1 MTFND
6 EQFQTLA
13 KYEGYFTDAVRANWC
28 RYPGHAA
35 LVTVH
40 AILKDATGDRRRLNT
55 SCGVCTLNLMRDA
68 GRLYFADKDARIAAE
83 NDKKAAELTQAAA
96 KSVEL
101 TEKKAKT
108 RKKVKVETKTE
119 E

>member
-68 GRLYFADKDARIAAE
+68 GRLYFSDKDARIAAE
-83 NDKKAAELTQAAA
+83 NDKKA
-96 KSVEL
+96 VEL

>member
-83 NDKKAAELTQAAA
+83 NDKKA
-96 KSVEL
+96 VEL

>member
-1 MTFND
+1 MTFNE

-13 KYEGYFTDAVRANWC
+13 KYEGYFKTAVEASWC
-28 RYPGHAA
+28 RYPGRAA

-68 GRLYFADKDARIAAE
+68 GRIYFADKQERIDAQ
-83 NDKKAAELTQAAA
+83 NDRTAVELSQKAA
-96 KSVEL
+96 KP
-101 TEKKAKT
+101 
-108 RKKVKVETKTE
+108 RKKVTVKTE
-119 E
+119 AEK

>member
-40 AILKDATGDRRRLNT
+40 TILKDATGDRRRLNT

-68 GRLYFADKDARIAAE
+68 RRLYFADKDARIAAE
-83 NDKKAAELTQAAA
+83 NDKKA
-96 KSVEL
+96 VEL

-119 E
+119 GEK

>member
-1 MTFND
+1 MTFNE

-35 LVTVH
+35 LVAVH
-40 AILKDATGDRRRLNT
+40 TILKDATGDRRRLNT
-55 SCGVCTLNLMRDA
+55 TCGACSLRLMKDA
-68 GRLYFADKDARIAAE
+68 GRLYFADKEARIAAE
-83 NDKKAAELTQAAA
+83 NDKKA
-96 KSVEL
+96 VEL

-119 E
+119 KV

>member
-6 EQFQTLA
+6 EQFQTLS

-68 GRLYFADKDARIAAE
+68 GRLYFADKDARIAAD
-83 NDKKAAELTQAAA
+83 NDKKA
-96 KSVEL
+96 VEL

-108 RKKVKVETKTE
+108 RKKVKVETEGEK
-119 E
+119 

>member
-1 MTFND
+1 MTFNE

-13 KYEGYFTDAVRANWC
+13 KYEDYFRTAVEAAWC

-35 LVTVH
+35 LTTVH

-68 GRLYFADKDARIAAE
+68 GRLYFADKQARIDAE
-83 NDKKAAELTQAAA
+83 NYRRA
-96 KSVEL
+96 VEL
-101 TEKKAKT
+101 SQAEAKP
-108 RKKVKVETKTE
+108 RKKVTVKTTKA
-119 E
+119 

>member
-68 GRLYFADKDARIAAE
+68 GRLYFADKDARIAAD
-83 NDKKAAELTQAAA
+83 NDKKA
-96 KSVEL
+96 VEL

>member
-83 NDKKAAELTQAAA
+83 NDKKA
-96 KSVEL
+96 VEL

-119 E
+119 GEK

>member
-83 NDKKAAELTQAAA
+83 NDRKA
-96 KSVEL
+96 VEL

-119 E
+119 GEK